1 MNIMAIANGTDTM
14 GVLTN
19 QVSRLN
25 QNRQQA
31 GANGQDFS
39 TVIDAT
45 ALSIMAG
52 ATIQP
57 VSVTGQVSLPVGS
70 DNRTYTTVE
79 TTARAMSTR
88 GNDYTQ
94 QTQMAE
100 RGNTTQGMEA
110 RTGEGFSEGL
120 QTAVDT
126 AGGQMAQQAAE
137 TLNVPVEEVED
148 AIFSLGL
155 TQADLLTDEG
165 ITDLVMEVT
174 GEDETALLTDSV
186 LYEDLRTLID
196 TAQDLKVD
204 VAQEFAMTTESL
216 DEAIE
221 TMTQVPEEEAVTMP
235 EEAVLLTEE
244 AAPVVREETVIREEA
259 RTERTREQADDQP
272 QTIEQNAA
280 QTPAAEKPE
289 VQTQQQ
295 TGQQTQSGSR
305 NAEGSRQTEAAIGN
319 AQAVANAER
328 FLNGVNEALASTVSY
343 AGSTQTVDAQDVM
356 RQVLDYMRASAREGM
371 TELEM
376 QLNPQ
381 SLGRVHVT
389 LQAMDSGEMIA
400 RFTTQNDQVREALAN
415 QMPELLQRFEEQGI
429 KVNEVEVAV
438 AQQGFN
444 EQRDENRAREDR
456 DAEQEAAIAR
466 MGRMQRVRIDLQNM
480 SEEEIASLDDD
491 QRIEA
496 EMMAA
501 EGNTVNYRA

>member
-1 MNIMAIANGTDTM
+1 M
-14 GVLTN
+14 
-19 QVSRLN
+19 
-25 QNRQQA
+25 
-31 GANGQDFS
+31 
-39 TVIDAT
+39 
-45 ALSIMAG
+45 
-52 ATIQP
+52 
-57 VSVTGQVSLPVGS
+57 
-70 DNRTYTTVE
+70 
-79 TTARAMSTR
+79 
-88 GNDYTQ
+88 
-94 QTQMAE
+94 
-100 RGNTTQGMEA
+100 
-110 RTGEGFSEGL
+110 
-120 QTAVDT
+120 
-126 AGGQMAQQAAE
+126 
-137 TLNVPVEEVED
+137 
-148 AIFSLGL
+148 
-155 TQADLLTDEG
+155 TDEG

-244 AAPVVREETVIREEA
+244 AAPVVREEIVIREEA

-319 AQAVANAER
+319 AQAVANAEG